1 MFWLPHQHTHSNR
14 LDYTIA
20 IRSIC
25 NATRASF
32 LFFHSPN
39 VPCLCHCLLMNFKN
53 LFLPVSLTDY
63 LPACLPTYVRGGQGR
78 AGQGKA
84 KRQVSGCVY
93 FNFPSKKGI
102 VSFFTTDATKNQTTN
117 NNRFIL
123 FVAVFFFFFSV
134 SVSFF
139 HPIKNGPSKN
149 VIN

>member
-1 MFWLPHQHTHSNR
+1 
-14 LDYTIA
+14 
-20 IRSIC
+20 
-25 NATRASF
+25 
-32 LFFHSPN
+32 
-39 VPCLCHCLLMNFKN
+39 
-53 LFLPVSLTDY
+53 
-63 LPACLPTYVRGGQGR
+63 VRGGQGR
-78 AGQGKA
+78 AEQGKA

-123 FVAVFFFFFSV
+123 FVVFFFSV
-134 SVSFF
+134 SVSLF